1 MPTNHSKAFISVP
14 LYTHSLSLSL
24 SFSGSLEEFDDPI
37 TDLHY
42 RLFTNIIRRPAD
54 KENWIFVA
62 SKVRRGK
69 RNLYLHG
76 FIMWINI
83 YEITNFLI
91 KNGMY
96 MHKLI
101 MYLVI

>member
-1 MPTNHSKAFISVP
+1 MYDLSYFMPTSHSIAFISVP
-14 LYTHSLSLSL
+14 LYTHSLSL

-62 SKVRRGK
+62 SKVRQGK
-69 RNLYLHG
+69 RNLYLVLSCG
-76 FIMWINI
+76 
-83 YEITNFLI
+83 
-91 KNGMY
+91 
-96 MHKLI
+96 
-101 MYLVI
+101 